1 MKPDQRYWHDIV
13 GYNYR
18 LTNIQAAIGCAQL
31 EQLEDFTKKR
41 IERFQLYHD
50 LLDAN
55 IFKNSIFAREIRQL
69 IGYIRSVKR

>member
-50 LLDAN
+50 LLDGCEH
-55 IFKNSIFAREIRQL
+55 IQEQHI
-69 IGYIRSVKR
+69 Y